1 MATKQVVCPRTP
13 EDIRRALERKPE
25 WLQGFQQEWMAAA
38 TDFSGQ
44 ALDEV
49 LDRWHPFA
57 VACATP
63 GHMDEVEDLA
73 RRVRTGDTEGIVFY
87 DADGRAW
94 TADNERVPERDA
106 AAETRWGPGV

>member
-1 MATKQVVCPRTP
+1 LTTEQVVCPRTP

-25 WLQGFQQEWMAAA
+25 WLMGFKQDWMAAA
-38 TDFSGQ
+38 ADFSGR

-63 GHMDEVEDLA
+63 GHMDEVEELV
-73 RRVRTGDTEGIVFY
+73 RRLDAGDAEGILFY
-87 DADGRAW
+87 DAAGRAW
-94 TADNERVPERDA
+94 TADNQRVPEKDDPR
-106 AAETRWGPGV
+106 

>member
-1 MATKQVVCPRTP
+1 
-13 EDIRRALERKPE
+13 
-25 WLQGFQQEWMAAA
+25 MAAA

-63 GHMDEVEDLA
+63 GHMDEAEDLV
-73 RRVRTGDTEGIVFY
+73 RRVSIGDSGGIVFY
-87 DADGRAW
+87 DDDGRAW
-94 TADNERVPERDA
+94 TADNERVPERDD
-106 AAETRWGPGV
+106 PL